1 MGDGVTRWLWALG
14 YTTASLVLLVSEHR
28 GWAGLVAAGAACHL
42 WGVRRG
48 LALQPTSATLDHYV
62 PWAQGGSNDMDNLW
76 TLCWEHNR
84 EKGARTY
91 EQWLRGDPPLVLY
104 PDREREHIPAEVRLA
119 VYERDNYVCRHCGVD
134 VS

>member
-1 MGDGVTRWLWALG
+1 MTRWLWALG

-48 LALQPTSATLDHYV
+48 LALQPTSATLDHVV
-62 PWAQGGSNDMDNLW
+62 PHSRGGSDDPASLV
-76 TLCWEHNR
+76 TACWSCNR
-84 EKGARTY
+84 DKGNRTP
-91 EQWLRGDPPLVLY
+91 EEWRAGVIVDSTS
-104 PDREREHIPAEVRLA
+104 RERAFIPAEVRLA
-119 VYERDNYVCRHCGVD
+119 VYERDGYVCRYCGVD